1 MADELRRVDDR
12 LSFDQSSDRRK
23 LTEAEKLYVASQW
36 QLMWRKL
43 RRHTLAIIG
52 ASVLAVG
59 YLVAI
64 FSPFISPYSTSDR
77 TDYLFMGPQKV
88 RLFHEGKLH
97 RPFVYGVGTELD
109 PETWK
114 YVFTDD
120 KARIYP
126 VNFFV
131 QGSEY
136 KLLGLIPSSIHLFGV
151 PGDGVIFL
159 LGTEELGRD
168 VFSRDIQAASIS
180 MSIGLAGVAFSFILG
195 CIFGGLSGFYGGLVD
210 IVVQRVIEFLT
221 SIPSV
226 PLWMALSAAVPPHWD
241 SVKVYFGITLI
252 LSLQGWCGLA
262 RVVRGKLLELREEDF
277 VVAAQVAG
285 TSDGN
290 IIAKHLLP
298 AFMSYLI
305 VNVTLGIPGMILGE
319 TALSFLG
326 LGLRPPIVSWGV
338 LLQQAQNVR
347 TVSLYP
353 WLLSPAFMVI
363 AVVLAFNF
371 LGDGLRDAADPYAV

>member
-1 MADELRRVDDR
+1 MADEPRQVNDR
-12 LSFDQSSDRRK
+12 LSFDRSPDRRK

-43 RRHTLAIIG
+43 RRHTLAVIG

-64 FSPFISPYSTSDR
+64 FAPFISPYSTIGR

-97 RPFVYGVGTELD
+97 RPFVYGVATVLD

-114 YVFTDD
+114 YMFTED
-120 KARIYP
+120 KTRIYP
-126 VNFFV
+126 INLFV

-136 KLLGLIPSSIHLFGV
+136 RLLGLIPSTIHLFGV

-180 MSIGLAGVAFSFILG
+180 MSIGLVGVAFSFILG
-195 CIFGGLSGFYGGLVD
+195 CILGGLSGFYGGIVD
-210 IVVQRVIEFLT
+210 IVVQRMIEFLT

-241 SVKVYFGITLI
+241 PVKVYFGITLI

-326 LGLRPPIVSWGV
+326 LGLKPPIVSWGV

>member
-1 MADELRRVDDR
+1 MAGEAR
-12 LSFDQSSDRRK
+12 LTLGRAR
-23 LTEAEKLYVASQW
+23 LTDAEKLYAASQW

-64 FSPFISPYSTSDR
+64 FAPFVAPYSTVFR
-77 TDYLFMGPQKV
+77 TDHLFMRPQ
-88 RLFHEGKLH
+88 RIHLFHDGQLR
-97 RPFVYGVGTELD
+97 RPFVYGVATELD
-109 PETWK
+109 SETWK
-114 YVFTDD
+114 YVFTEDRT
-120 KARIYP
+120 RIYP
-126 VNFFV
+126 INFFV
-131 QGSEY
+131 RGSAY
-136 KLLGLIPSSIHLFGV
+136 KLWGLIPANIHLFGV

-159 LGTEELGRD
+159 LGTEDLGRD
-168 VFSRDIQAASIS
+168 VLSRNIYAASVS
-180 MSIGLAGVAFSFILG
+180 MSIGLAGVALSFILG
-195 CIFGGLSGFYGGLVD
+195 CILGGLSGFYGGLVD
-210 IVVQRVIEFLT
+210 LIVQRVIEFLT
-221 SIPSV
+221 SIPTI

-241 SVKVYFGITLI
+241 PIKVYFGITLI
-252 LSLQGWCGLA
+252 LSLRGWCGLA

-285 TSDGN
+285 TSDWK
-290 IIAKHLLP
+290 IITTHLLP

-305 VNVTLGIPGMILGE
+305 VDVTLGIPGMILGE

-326 LGLRPPIVSWGV
+326 LGLRAPIVSWGV

-363 AVVLAFNF
+363 IVVLAFNF
-371 LGDGLRDAADPYAV
+371 LGDGLRDAADPYTT